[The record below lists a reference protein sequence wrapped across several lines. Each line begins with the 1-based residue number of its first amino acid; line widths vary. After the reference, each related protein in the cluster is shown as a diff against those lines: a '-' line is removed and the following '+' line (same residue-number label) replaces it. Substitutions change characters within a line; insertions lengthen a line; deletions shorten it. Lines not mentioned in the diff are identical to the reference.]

1 MMEKLVGKTFFQYL
15 EFGTTLC
22 DVDYLGGA

>member
-1 MMEKLVGKTFFQYL
+1 MFDKLVGKALFEYL

-22 DVDYLGGA
+22 DMYYFEGK